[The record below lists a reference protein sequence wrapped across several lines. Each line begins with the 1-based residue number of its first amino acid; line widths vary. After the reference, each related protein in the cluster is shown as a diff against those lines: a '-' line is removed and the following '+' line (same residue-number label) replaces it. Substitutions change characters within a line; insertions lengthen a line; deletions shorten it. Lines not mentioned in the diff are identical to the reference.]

1 MRGVALAAIAL
12 SILLSLVGGASAF
25 TLADWRYGD
34 VLSPADARSLAMGGT
49 GLAAE
54 DGARGF
60 GLNPALLGKTR
71 GIEVAFTGLVIS
83 AEEARDM
90 PVHDSFDGILV
101 NNTYALNSSLYDRY
115 IVGVAY
121 RPSETLEWAPA
132 IAVGY
137 RPRLDMNYYYH
148 VQYRDPDSQTEPND
162 KILYDYYAEGKGG
175 VNAFTVALGQEVVPE
190 VYVGLSVDFLRGDY
204 DMSERWVYPP
214 GSPSDDVSS
223 RATYD
228 NASGTQFTL
237 GVLAE
242 SFHRVDV
249 ALVYRSAFEL
259 SIDDYSFRAAGSD
272 IVETGSFTYR
282 YPYAFAVGF
291 EYHPRNELLT
301 TVNVDIEYTRWS
313 DFEDNLAGDPDLDD
327 TIVYRVGVE
336 HGYYDNTQARFGFV
350 YEPSYTN
357 NKTTRTGF
365 CLGVGLNVLGA
376 RLDLGGQLGLRD
388 YELGESRVRETTTLA
403 TATVVHRF

>member
-1 MRGVALAAIAL
+1 M
-12 SILLSLVGGASAF
+12 
-25 TLADWRYGD
+25 
-34 VLSPADARSLAMGGT
+34 AMGGT
-49 GLAAE
+49 GLAAQ

-132 IAVGY
+132 VAVGY

-175 VNAFTVALGQEVVPE
+175 VNAFTVALGQEVLPE
-190 VYVGLSVDFLRGDY
+190 VYVGLGVDFLRGDH
-204 DMSERWVYPP
+204 DVRERWVYPHASADTTY
-214 GSPSDDVSS
+214 GYD
-223 RATYD
+223 YD
-228 NASGTQFTL
+228 NVSGTQFTL

-259 SIDDYSFRAAGSD
+259 AIDDYSSWVTRGDSTK
-272 IVETGSFTYR
+272 ITETGSFTYR
-282 YPYAFAVGF
+282 YPDAFAVGF

-313 DFEDNLAGDPDLDD
+313 DLEDKHAGDPDLDD

-365 CLGVGLNVLGA
+365 CVGVGLNVLGA

-388 YELGESRVRETTTLA
+388 YEIAEPVPSRVRETTTLA